1 MRKSAQTKS
10 VKPHILS
17 WLQRDPAAG
26 VKPFVFTPNLSGKAN
41 KPHRSHLITR
51 ACLASTTSEFLLVDR
66 AGNGI
71 AGSRFLRAFARLFPF
86 RLFLVAGVVCMTWP
100 TANTVALGQPR
111 PPEEVRFEPA
121 AVLKPGLSK

>member
-1 MRKSAQTKS
+1 MRKSAQTQS

-26 VKPFVFTPNLSGKAN
+26 VQPFVFTPNLSGKAN

-66 AGNGI
+66 GMDSSNTR
-71 AGSRFLRAFARLFPF
+71 SFLRFIARLFPF
-86 RLFLVAGVVCMTWP
+86 RFLAVVGVICMTWP
-100 TANTVALGQPR
+100 TTNTSARALEEA
-111 PPEEVRFEPA
+111 PPVQSINQEN
-121 AVLKPGLSK
+121 

>member
-1 MRKSAQTKS
+1 MNKTS

-26 VKPFVFTPNLSGKAN
+26 VKPFVFTPNLAGSS

-66 AGNGI
+66 GGHGVR
-71 AGSRFLRAFARLFPF
+71 GSGFLKALYRIFPF
-86 RLFLVAGVVCMTWP
+86 RLFLIAGVVCMTWP
-100 TANTVALGQPR
+100 ATNTSARMIEEKAHSESV
-111 PPEEVRFEPA
+111 PETPELE
-121 AVLKPGLSK
+121 K